1 VLGYAFSASLHT
13 DVVETALRRAVTFRN
28 PATGATSGVI
38 FHADYAE
45 VSVMPRFLVFGLVV
59 RGVGSDSSA

>member
-13 DVVETALRRAVTFRN
+13 DVAETALRRAVTLRD
-28 PATGATSGVI
+28 PATGPTDGVI

-45 VSVMPRFLVFGLVV
+45 PCVKPRN
-59 RGVGSDSSA
+59 RGFACVGGVC

>member
-1 VLGYAFSASLHT
+1 V
-13 DVVETALRRAVTFRN
+13 
-28 PATGATSGVI
+28 
-38 FHADYAE
+38 FHSDYAE